1 MEASIGRKRERK
13 SGPHCQQPCKPTYGQ
28 SLWGPDVGLGGT
40 VAWVHG
46 TVQSGLHTVQSGPVY
61 CSRWAP
67 QNCSQVGSTI
77 FFPFPSYASLHPFL
91 SFNVT
96 NLSHTSLPIF
106 PMNHFNI
113 TYTNIFSLT
122 NKIHTLNTLNS
133 NTFQTNILLYSPK
146 RNKQHNKFYSNLS
159 S

>member
-1 MEASIGRKRERK
+1 MPRIGEL
-13 SGPHCQQPCKPTYGQ
+13 SGAQLLFVGPCGPRHCSMVSMVLFKWAHI
-28 SLWGPDVGLGGT
+28 LFK
-40 VAWVHG
+40 
-46 TVQSGLHTVQSGPVY
+46 SGPVY

-67 QNCSQVGSTI
+67 QLFASGPTI

-96 NLSHTSLPIF
+96 NLSYTSLPIF
-106 PMNHFNI
+106 PMNHFNV
-113 TYTNIFSLT
+113 TYTNIISLT

-133 NTFQTNILLYSPK
+133 YTFKTNILLYSPK

>member
-1 MEASIGRKRERK
+1 MNLYSKTPPKVPRIGEL
-13 SGPHCQQPCKPTYGQ
+13 SGAQLLFVAPR
-28 SLWGPDVGLGGT
+28 GPRGYCSMGSTVLFKVGP
-40 VAWVHG
+40 
-46 TVQSGLHTVQSGPVY
+46 HTVQSGARILFKVGPT
-61 CSRWAP
+61 
-67 QNCSQVGSTI
+67 NCSLVGSTI

-96 NLSHTSLPIF
+96 NLSYTSLPIF